1 MNRRDVELSPPIS
14 YQTLVNAA
22 TVISRNGK

>member
-1 MNRRDVELSPPIS
+1 MNRRDVELPSPIT

-22 TVISRNGK
+22 TVISRKRK

>member
-1 MNRRDVELSPPIS
+1 MNRRDVELQSPIT

-22 TVISRNGK
+22 TVISRNRE